1 MKYFFVFEVLLSGL
15 ILVCLWIILFIET
28 QHDKSFSSKCMQT
41 YALLPV
47 KFFSKKTF
55 PISQRIVHFQRILKF
70 WDHKIQPIEDNK
82 ILFWRKN
89 PMKFELPY
97 FDCWYFIK
105 MFLKGA
111 FLNFSSTVHLQLSVS
126 MIKLFASWNWHWN
139 YVVELLMTVVVF
151 TQLINRNIMCW
162 LTTVKCE
169 LVLDIRIYFSPLVHV
184 FMHSIIAKFIRLTFR
199 LFTISLLFEFGEINF
214 FLSKVSVLLPFSQLF
229 FLA

>member
-1 MKYFFVFEVLLSGL
+1 MTRVSHQNA
-15 ILVCLWIILFIET
+15 CR
-28 QHDKSFSSKCMQT
+28 H
-41 YALLPV
+41 ALLPV

-151 TQLINRNIMCW
+151 TQLIIYQGQPNKPINDQQKYYVLVDNCGMWISAWYKNILLSISTC
-162 LTTVKCE
+162 
-169 LVLDIRIYFSPLVHV
+169 IYAFYYRKIS
-184 FMHSIIAKFIRLTFR
+184 IRLTFR
-199 LFTISLLFEFGEINF
+199 LFTISLLFEFGEINS